1 MKKILSLLLA
11 LAMIATLAPF
21 AMAEE
26 TSTETETVS
35 LVEKYTNEVG
45 NKWSWR
51 SEPSENR
58 ASYKA
63 WLVNS
68 ATSAPTQQENTQ
80 STKLSSA
87 HVSVLK
93 FPMPKPGAGQKIGKY
108 ILQLSVSSADVHA
121 VDVLKLPGENYDVA
135 SFRNNTS
142 PIAEICADYTNRS
155 ALEKNDDGTYVDI
168 PYEDSPIGSGV
179 KRYFLDI
186 TTYVNDLYNA
196 GQRDHFYVLYGI
208 KNTQVNVVV
217 NTTWGAYITADVDPA
232 SYHSFAPADPLEMQS
247 ATIEDGMEGLTTE
260 KEISFVF
267 NNGID
272 SATIILNGE
281 TAKRTVKGAT
291 VTLDTKLETFKNY
304 TLELSVTDIYGT
316 SETYTY
322 EFVTGGGF
330 SSAKLS
336 DGFTYHITASADPV
350 AMTSKK
356 NIDGRS
362 SHAAVYRI
370 PIPRIPQG
378 EALDTFVVTIFPFS
392 QNASGAYK
400 LPGDDWELTTDLNE
414 DGAMLRYADLY
425 PAYLNS
431 GNAVCTASEKVT
443 VDMTPELTKNKV
455 FRHTYDMT
463 RYANECIANGEQYLD
478 FAVYAPGSTMDVWG
492 FSVESWNTK
501 YKATYEYTT
510 YPTEG
515 SREYTVAKFVPAD
528 SEAAY
533 DDIAD
538 ATAISK
544 SAAYKA
550 VAKVSNATAHDF
562 DVVIAIADYEDDTL
576 VSVKLTTVTVPARTR
591 DFDVVSAAI
600 DVSDVSDEA
609 KAFVWSESDNYP
621 FALHSAVSIS

>member
-11 LAMIATLAPF
+11 LAMMATLAPF

-26 TSTETETVS
+26 TTEEQSAEEILISGYKSLPNKREITYYQADDSDYQAWYFSGSNLGNNTTLNKAST
-35 LVEKYTNEVG
+35 L
-45 NKWSWR
+45 
-51 SEPSENR
+51 
-58 ASYKA
+58 YKSNI
-63 WLVNS
+63 VIF
-68 ATSAPTQQENTQ
+68 
-80 STKLSSA
+80 
-87 HVSVLK
+87 K
-93 FPMPKPGAGQKIGKY
+93 FPMPSMPIGKQLGPV
-108 ILQLSVSSADVHA
+108 ILQFAYQTSSSNPQESCKFKIMKIAGESWDFSGINSQTEPLKSIVQNPDDYNAADSDLVQELT
-121 VDVLKLPGENYDVA
+121 D
-135 SFRNNTS
+135 T
-142 PIAEICADYTNRS
+142 
-155 ALEKNDDGTYVDI
+155 
-168 PYEDSPIGSGV
+168 SGV
-179 KRYFLDI
+179 KRCFVDI
-186 TTYVNDLYNA
+186 TSYVQECYNN
-196 GQRDHFYVLYGI
+196 GQKDFFYV
-208 KNTQVNVVV
+208 
-217 NTTWGAYITADVDPA
+217 GAACTSTRNIVININWS
-232 SYHSFAPADPLEMQS
+232 SYRGKDFGQTMLWDYEDAAPLEMQS

-260 KEISFVF
+260 KEVSFVF

-272 SATIILNGE
+272 SASLTLNGE
-281 TAKRTVKGAT
+281 TAKTTVSGAT

-304 TLELSVTDIYGT
+304 TLVLNVTDVYGI

-322 EFVTGGGF
+322 ELVTGGGF
-330 SSAKLS
+330 GSEKLS
-336 DGFTYHITASADPV
+336 DGYTYHITASADPV

-370 PIPRIPQG
+370 PLPQILQG

-431 GNAVCTASEKVT
+431 DNAVCTAEEKT
-443 VDMTPELTKNKV
+443 TANMTPELTSNIV

-463 RYANECIANGEQYLD
+463 RYANECIVRGEQYLD

-492 FSVESWNTK
+492 FATENWYSE

-515 SREYTVAKFVPAD
+515 SREYTVAKFAPAD

-533 DDIAD
+533 DEIAD

-544 SAAYKA
+544 SATYKA

-576 VSVKLTTVTVPARTR
+576 VSVKLTTVTVPAGTR

-600 DVSDVSDEA
+600 DISAVSDEA

-621 FALHSAVSIS
+621 FALHSTVSIN

>member
-11 LAMIATLAPF
+11 LAMIATLAPV
-21 AMAEE
+21 AMAEDNA
-26 TSTETETVS
+26 
-35 LVEKYTNEVG
+35 VEHSIEAYRAVG
-45 NKWSWR
+45 NKTLIKGNTSKY
-51 SEPSENR
+51 S
-58 ASYKA
+58 A
-63 WLVNS
+63 WYLTPTE
-68 ATSAPTQQENTQ
+68 ATCPANQMSTIMTSKKFGVQPLPLPDAPNG
-80 STKLSSA
+80 KLIGRYIFQFG
-87 HVSVLK
+87 SVDTYGTSIK
-93 FPMPKPGAGQKIGKY
+93 
-108 ILQLSVSSADVHA
+108 
-121 VDVLKLPGENYDVA
+121 VLKLPGENWDLA
-135 SFRNNTS
+135 NMTSADPAFADLLANPNNHNAGDSAILYESS
-142 PIAEICADYTNRS
+142 PYS
-155 ALEKNDDGTYVDI
+155 GTYRNFVDLTSYAQECVNNGQKVMYVVFGCWNSTRNMRI
-168 PYEDSPIGSGV
+168 NITWTSSG
-179 KRYFLDI
+179 YP
-186 TTYVNDLYNA
+186 TADLY
-196 GQRDHFYVLYGI
+196 Q
-208 KNTQVNVVV
+208 
-217 NTTWGAYITADVDPA
+217 AYYYDFID
-232 SYHSFAPADPLEMQS
+232 ADPLEMQS
-247 ATIEDGMEGLTTE
+247 ATIENGMKGLTTE

-267 NNGID
+267 NNRVE
-272 SATIILNGE
+272 SATITLNGE
-281 TAKRTVKGAT
+281 IAETSVSGVTVK
-291 VTLDTKLETFKNY
+291 LETKLETFKNY
-304 TLELSVTDIYGT
+304 TLALDVTDVYGT
-316 SETYTY
+316 SQTYTY
-322 EFVTGGGF
+322 ELVTGGGY
-330 SSAKLS
+330 SSSKFS
-336 DGFTYHITASADPV
+336 DGYTYHITASADPV

-370 PIPRIPQG
+370 PLPQITQG

-400 LPGDDWELTTDLNE
+400 LPGDDWELTSDLNE
-414 DGAMLRYADLY
+414 DGAMLRYSDLY

-431 GNAVCTASEKVT
+431 DNAVCTAEEKT
-443 VDMTPELTKNKV
+443 TTNMTPELTSNIV

-463 RYANECIANGEQYLD
+463 RYANECIVRGEQYLD

-492 FSVESWNTK
+492 FATENWYSE

-515 SREYTVAKFVPAD
+515 SREYTVAKFAPAD
-528 SEAAY
+528 SEATY
-533 DDIAD
+533 DEIAD

-600 DVSDVSDEA
+600 DVSAVSDEA